1 MQPKATFWFG
11 AVLSFFDQNYQA
23 DLVDDLSSPQK
34 VALIR
39 LITQSVT
46 SFSSFYEQERPNSIF
61 RVFTFMSRMLDLNE
75 SCTDYGFVLSKV
87 TYLNALALYSVKV
100 GQYSYSLEVYDQ
112 ILDIYNQKLID
123 NTSEIFLTIL
133 SNYLTLLK
141 KSSKKIASKLIEVEG
156 LLKDLF
162 FKFLTKFI
170 LIERESP
177 KDSLINVLSLLSGI
191 FHQHELLLD
200 RYEKDLSSLITHFY
214 QESMKTKR
222 KLP

>member
-1 MQPKATFWFG
+1 MF
-11 AVLSFFDQNYQA
+11 
-23 DLVDDLSSPQK
+23 
-34 VALIR
+34 
-39 LITQSVT
+39 
-46 SFSSFYEQERPNSIF
+46 
-61 RVFTFMSRMLDLNE
+61 DLNE

-141 KSSKKIASKLIEVEG
+141 KSSKKMASKLIEVEG

-191 FHQHELLLD
+191 FHQQEVLLD